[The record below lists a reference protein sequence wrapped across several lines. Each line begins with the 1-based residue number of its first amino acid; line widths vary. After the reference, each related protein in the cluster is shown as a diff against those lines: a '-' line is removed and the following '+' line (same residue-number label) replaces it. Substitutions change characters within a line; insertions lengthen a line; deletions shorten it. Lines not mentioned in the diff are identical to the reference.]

1 MTAATA
7 GRAPGFAPAKVNLTL
22 HVTGRRA
29 DGYHLLDSVVAFADV
44 GDRLTAGPGDA
55 LTVTGPFAAG
65 VPTDDRNLVRRA
77 LSRAGAPRAVTLDKR
92 LPHPGGIGGGSSDAA
107 AALRL
112 VGADLPADALLGLGA
127 DLPVCV
133 AARAARM
140 RGVGERVDPLA
151 LPPLPAVLLHP
162 GLDCPTG
169 AVFRALADPDNPG
182 HDAVPEGADMPAL
195 LGWLAAQRNDLEPA
209 ARAVAPGIA
218 DALAALRATGAA
230 LARMSGSGA
239 TCFGLYESID
249 AARGAAARLAR
260 PGWWVAPTVLT

>member
-1 MTAATA
+1 MTPD
-7 GRAPGFAPAKVNLTL
+7 PGFAPAKINLTL

-29 DGYHLLDSVVAFADV
+29 DGYHLLDSVVAFADL
-44 GDRLTAGPGDA
+44 GDRLTAGPGDG
-55 LTVTGPFAAG
+55 LTVTGPFAQG
-65 VPTDDRNLVRRA
+65 VPTDDTNLIRRA
-77 LSRAGAPRAVTLDKR
+77 LDMAGAPRAVVLEKN

-112 VGADLPADALLGLGA
+112 VGAVLPTEALLRLGA

-140 RGVGERVDPLA
+140 RGIGERVDPLT

-169 AVFRALADPDNPG
+169 AVFSALASPDNPG
-182 HDAVPEGADMPAL
+182 QAAVPERSDAPTFL
-195 LGWLAAQRNDLEPA
+195 RWLAAQRNDLEPPA
-209 ARAVAPGIA
+209 MSAAPGIA
-218 DALAALRATGAA
+218 AALDALRGTGAA

-239 TCFGLYESID
+239 TCFGIYDSPE
-249 AARGAAARLAR
+249 AARAAAARLDR
-260 PGWWVAPTVLT
+260 PGWWVRATTLT